1 MSKFDLKFGKLD
13 VESLVAIMKKNHSY
27 KIYHY
32 ENI

>member
-1 MSKFDLKFGKLD
+1 MSKFDLKFEKLD
-13 VESLVAIMKKNHSY
+13 VENLVAIMQKNHSY